1 MKGITLIGMP
11 GSGKSTIG
19 KKLAERLKFRFVD
32 LDELIKE
39 KIGRSHA
46 EILEKDGRDALIN
59 LENQLTLE
67 LNFENTIFSP
77 GGSIIYSLVAMEKL
91 RAETTVIYL
100 ELPLQEIQKR
110 LGKNPNSRG
119 IVGLQ
124 ENGLDN
130 LYRERTPLYQKFALH
145 TVSCFNTSDQQIIE
159 SILVF
164 LRTLE

>member
-100 ELPLQEIQKR
+100 ELQLQEIQKR

-124 ENGLDN
+124 EN
-130 LYRERTPLYQKFALH
+130 
-145 TVSCFNTSDQQIIE
+145 
-159 SILVF
+159 
-164 LRTLE
+164 